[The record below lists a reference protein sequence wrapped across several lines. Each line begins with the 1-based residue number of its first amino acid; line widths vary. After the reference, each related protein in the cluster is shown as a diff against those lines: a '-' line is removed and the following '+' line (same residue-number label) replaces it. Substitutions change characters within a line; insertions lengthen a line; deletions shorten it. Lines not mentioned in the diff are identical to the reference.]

1 MKTKAIFAYSYHA
14 TAPLEEALRLARQKI
29 PSAAALQL
37 HSLSFD
43 YFGLS
48 HDETLLVSSSPVPIL
63 KAVCLIFT
71 YIFYYFLGFSS
82 VITFLGLLAALKESC
97 SPTS

>member
-48 HDETLLVSSSPVPIL
+48 HDETLLVSSSPVPIH
-63 KAVCLIFT
+63 KAGFLIFT
-71 YIFYYFLGFSS
+71 YNFLLHRLIFCSTRY
-82 VITFLGLLAALKESC
+82 KRSC
-97 SPTS
+97 EL